1 MGGRAGGGA
10 SGGMGKG
17 SRGGGFD
24 FAREKT
30 ILQSGLLS
38 KWDKEGYEA
47 TMASID
53 RNIKDP
59 QMKEEMKAIVE
70 KMHNEMGGLPGGRTG
85 ILIEISNSA
94 GFRKLG
100 GSGFEYGVH
109 GMDYVALNGR
119 YFGHGYKQSENFM
132 KGEMAKGKMTTV
144 SKPAMKTFAHELG
157 HGYYDRL
164 SSGGKAQV
172 AKVFSQFT
180 SSKSTKGWG
189 SYAKKSP
196 AEFYSDAVAKSVL
209 GGSDKWTK
217 ALGKIK

>member
-1 MGGRAGGGA
+1 MGRGHGGTRSSGAGG
-10 SGGMGKG
+10 
-17 SRGGGFD
+17 GGGFD

-30 ILQSGLLS
+30 ILRSGLLS
-38 KWDKEGYEA
+38 KWDQEGYEM

-59 QMKEEMKAIVE
+59 QMKAEMKAIID

-85 ILIEISNSA
+85 ITVEISNTA

-109 GMDYVALNGR
+109 TDGFVALNGR

-164 SSGGKAQV
+164 SSAGKAQV
-172 AKVFSQFT
+172 AKVFSEFT
-180 SSKSTKGWG
+180 SSSSTKGWG
-189 SYAKKSP
+189 SYAKKSA

-217 ALGKIK
+217 ALGSIR

>member
-10 SGGMGKG
+10 SGGMGSR

-24 FAREKT
+24 FAREAVGAGHPLFDGFRKKDYDFTMST
-30 ILQSGLLS
+30 I
-38 KWDKEGYEA
+38 D
-47 TMASID
+47 M
-53 RNIKDP
+53 NIKDP
-59 QMKEEMKAIVE
+59 QLKAEMKEAVT
-70 KMHNEMGGLPGGRTG
+70 KMYKEMGGLPGGGAEVKIVSSKEFKR
-85 ILIEISNSA
+85 LE
-94 GFRKLG
+94 
-100 GSGFEYGVH
+100 GSGFEFGVH
-109 GMDYVALNGR
+109 AGSSIYLNAR
-119 YFGHGYKQSENFM
+119 YYGKGYNSIVKLNKQQ
-132 KGEMAKGKMTTV
+132 MAMGKMTTV
-144 SKPAMKTFAHELG
+144 NKPAMKTFVHEFG
-157 HGYYDRL
+157 HGYYDNL

>member
-1 MGGRAGGGA
+1 MAKGSGGTRGA
-10 SGGMGKG
+10 SGGG
-17 SRGGGFD
+17 GGGFD
-24 FAREKT
+24 FAREPT
-30 ILQSGLLS
+30 APGHPLF
-38 KWDKEGYEA
+38 EGFRKKDYEK

-53 RNIKDP
+53 KNIKDP
-59 QMKEEMKAIVE
+59 QLKAEMKAAVE
-70 KMHNEMGGLPGGRTG
+70 KMHKEMGGLPGGNEVK
-85 ILIEISNSA
+85 IVSSKELQ
-94 GFRKLG
+94 KLG
-100 GSGFEYGVH
+100 GSGFEFGVH
-109 GMDYVALNGR
+109 TGGSVYLNGR
-119 YFGHGYKQSENFM
+119 YWGHGYKHAEGIM
-132 KGEMAKGKMTTV
+132 KDQIAKGKMTDTK
-144 SKPAMKTFAHELG
+144 KPALKTFVHEFG
-157 HGYYDRL
+157 HGYYDSL

>member
-10 SGGMGKG
+10 SGGMGAR

-24 FAREKT
+24 FAREAIAPGHSLFERMRQEAYDMTMTT
-30 ILQSGLLS
+30 IN
-38 KWDKEGYEA
+38 A
-47 TMASID
+47 
-53 RNIKDP
+53 NIKDP
-59 QMKEEMKAIVE
+59 QLKAEMKEAVE
-70 KMHNEMGGLPGGRTG
+70 KMHKEMGGLPSGYIVKMETSK
-85 ILIEISNSA
+85 E
-94 GFRKLG
+94 FQKWG
-100 GSGFEYGVH
+100 GSGYEFGRH
-109 GMDYVALNGR
+109 GSNEIALNKR
-119 YFGHGYKQSENFM
+119 YFGRGYKYAEGIM
-132 KGEMAKGKMTTV
+132 KDQIAKGKMTAT
-144 SKPAMKTFAHELG
+144 SKPAMKTFVHEFG
-157 HGYYDRL
+157 HGYYDSL

>member
-1 MGGRAGGGA
+1 MAKGSGGTRGAAGGA
-10 SGGMGKG
+10 
-17 SRGGGFD
+17 GGGFD
-24 FAREKT
+24 FARDAIGAGHPLFEGFRKKDYEK
-30 ILQSGLLS
+30 
-38 KWDKEGYEA
+38 

-53 RNIKDP
+53 KNIKDP
-59 QMKEEMKAIVE
+59 QLKAEMKAAVE
-70 KMHNEMGGLPGGRTG
+70 KMHKEMGGLPSGYIVKMETSK
-85 ILIEISNSA
+85 E
-94 GFRKLG
+94 FQKWG
-100 GSGFEYGVH
+100 GSGYEFGRH
-109 GMDYVALNGR
+109 GSNEIALNKR
-119 YFGHGYKQSENFM
+119 YFGRGYKYAEGIM
-132 KGEMAKGKMTTV
+132 KDQIAKGKMTAT
-144 SKPAMKTFAHELG
+144 SKPAMKTFVHEFG
-157 HGYYDRL
+157 HGYYDSL